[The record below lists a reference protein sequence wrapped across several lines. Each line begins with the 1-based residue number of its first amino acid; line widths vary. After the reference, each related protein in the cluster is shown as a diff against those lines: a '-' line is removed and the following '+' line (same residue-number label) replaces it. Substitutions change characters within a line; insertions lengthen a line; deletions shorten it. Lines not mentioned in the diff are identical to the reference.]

1 MDMIGRFF
9 HERFGGKRLAILG
22 FGREGRST
30 LRCIS
35 RYMPGHPVIIS
46 DRNPNMETNDPVVL
60 QSGSVAWHTG
70 PDYLKVLE
78 DADVII
84 KSPGIPFTVMN
95 GMDIRGVITSQT
107 EVFLELFRDRVIG
120 ITGTKGKSTTASLL
134 YHILRESGKAA
145 VIAGNIGIPCF
156 EVLEEVTPETPVVF
170 EMSSHQLQHIRVS
183 PHVAVLLNIFEEHLD
198 YYGSFEV
205 YRDAKLNIARWQKPG
220 DVFVFNKAS
229 EGLENI
235 MSLVETGAEKI
246 SVGDAFPGAGQM
258 RCDGL
263 DLVFTRKGKSMT
275 FKDICQQSLIIGR
288 HNLENMAAA
297 VAAALVLGAGP
308 AFISRAVSGFKGLP
322 HRMQHAGT
330 HSGVIFY
337 NDSIATIPEATIA
350 AVKTLPD
357 TETLILGGTDR
368 GIDYR
373 PLMHFLADSDVS
385 RLFFTG
391 PAGRRMHALAKAI
404 EGFQDKQLIFSEL
417 FDEAVIQA
425 ARQTGRGKICLLSPA
440 AASYDQFTN
449 FEERGQRFIAL
460 AQNA

>member
-1 MDMIGRFF
+1 MDKIGRFF
-9 HERFGGKRLAILG
+9 HERFRGKRLAILG

-35 RYMPGHPVIIS
+35 RYMPGYPVIIS

-60 QSGSVAWHTG
+60 QSGSVSWHTG

-78 DADVII
+78 GADIII
-84 KSPGIPFTVMN
+84 KSPGIPFTVMD
-95 GMDIRGVITSQT
+95 GLDIHGVITSQT
-107 EVFLELFRDRVIG
+107 ELFLELFRDQVVG

-134 YHILRESGKAA
+134 YHILRESGEAA

-156 EVLEEVTPETPVVF
+156 EILEEVAPGTPVVL
-170 EMSSHQLQHIRVS
+170 EMSSHQLQHIRLS

-198 YYGSFEV
+198 YYGSFEA
-205 YRDAKLNIARWQKPG
+205 YRDAKLNIARWQKTG

-229 EGLENI
+229 RGLQSI
-235 MSLVETGAEKI
+235 MSLFDTQAEKI
-246 SVGDAFPGAGQM
+246 SVGVACPGAGQI
-258 RCDGL
+258 RCDGP
-263 DLVFTRKGKSMT
+263 DLVFTRKGQSLT
-275 FKDICQQSLIIGR
+275 FSDICHQSMIIGQ

-297 VAAALVLGAGP
+297 VAVALLLGAGP
-308 AFISRAVSGFKGLP
+308 GSIPRAVSGFKGLP

-330 HSGVIFY
+330 CGGVIFY

-350 AVKTLPD
+350 AIKALPD

-368 GIDYR
+368 GIDYG
-373 PLMHFLADSDVS
+373 PLMHFLAGSAVS
-385 RLFFTG
+385 RFFFTG
-391 PAGRRMHALAKAI
+391 PAGRRMHALAKAM
-404 EGFQDKQLIFSEL
+404 EGFRGKQLIFSEL

-425 ARQTGRGKICLLSPA
+425 ARHTSRGKICLLSPA

-449 FEERGQRFIAL
+449 FEERGQRFIDL